1 MSLKFLNVEKEA
13 PPTEDQTVEA
23 LREAMSTGAYRTVQ
37 TVCNALGLG
46 DRIKT
51 MRELEATVSGG
62 IRAFEID
69 RRGSRYEDVVN
80 AAGDSVEVE
89 FTHVPEL
96 ERVHRM
102 AWYHYMRAKDAPP
115 VVFVFNG
122 QPVWRGRPNMLN
134 RSWMAIRAVP
144 NLAITRVK
152 KRDLVTTA
160 VKKGSAPD
168 SELNL
173 ARNERAAK
181 RTKTLFQHFKPN
193 TNN

>member
-102 AWYHYMRAKDAPP
+102 AWYHHMRAKDAPP
-115 VVFVFNG
+115 VVFV
-122 QPVWRGRPNMLN
+122 QRPAGLE
-134 RSWMAIRAVP
+134 RPAKYAQSQLDGDPSSP

-152 KRDLVTTA
+152 
-160 VKKGSAPD
+160 SAI
-168 SELNL
+168 
-173 ARNERAAK
+173 
-181 RTKTLFQHFKPN
+181 
-193 TNN
+193 